1 MLQCHARCESWR
13 SKEYMHACAF
23 PSALLSCQTW
33 AHLPEH
39 LLCCNETFVLL
50 SNMKSWYT
58 GMGHQQQ
65 QQMGGFN
72 QQGMPPQG
80 MPPQGMPPPG
90 YPQPGMQ
97 PPGMPPQF
105 NPNQPP
111 PQQQQFN
118 PNQPP
123 PQQPPSQPQTV
134 YGAPPT
140 ANKPAPPAPNG
151 GAAGRPAGKGDAGA
165 HVYLVYDDEEV
176 SMEEKRCMLPRYRFD
191 ENKMARLQELE
202 SRLGHMGQ
210 VLGM

>member
-1 MLQCHARCESWR
+1 
-13 SKEYMHACAF
+13 
-23 PSALLSCQTW
+23 
-33 AHLPEH
+33 
-39 LLCCNETFVLL
+39 
-50 SNMKSWYT
+50 MKLWGS
-58 GMGHQQQ
+58 GMGHPPQ

-72 QQGMPPQG
+72 QQGVPPQGMPPQG
-80 MPPQGMPPPG
+80 MPPQGMPPQGMPPQGMPPG
-90 YPQPGMQ
+90 MPPPGFPQPGMQ
-97 PPGMPPQF
+97 PPGMPQF

-140 ANKPAPPAPNG
+140 ANKPAAPAAPNG
-151 GAAGRPAGKGDAGA
+151 GGAGRPVSKGDAGA